1 MTPIDSAEPCRFC
14 MADQRERGEQ
24 SWEKDSKPAIVLPA
38 VGDLE
43 VGSGE
48 QRVSICHLSL
58 CSQLSVAYRTGQ
70 VEGALS
76 VGFLLCWVSGGLTG
90 FRGCYLTHHIPLQI
104 FTAIFYVNMDITML
118 SQFTYYKLKNQK
130 EKLFVFL
137 VCCPLPRP
145 AALHTRAMIEISGFV
160 CGHISCIFYL
170 GSPSSTIGNL
180 FKDSITRKKVSL
192 SLLGTLCPLYVSY
205 FFR

>member
-1 MTPIDSAEPCRFC
+1 MT
-14 MADQRERGEQ
+14 
-24 SWEKDSKPAIVLPA
+24 
-38 VGDLE
+38 
-43 VGSGE
+43 
-48 QRVSICHLSL
+48 L
-58 CSQLSVAYRTGQ
+58 CCSYTILRMLDDG
-70 VEGALS
+70 
-76 VGFLLCWVSGGLTG
+76 GFG
-90 FRGCYLTHHIPLQI
+90 FTFRDVHPYVPLQI

-170 GSPSSTIGNL
+170 GSPSSTIGNVSTL
-180 FKDSITRKKVSL
+180 FVLCALINQTCFLTLFSTFGRCLEILRSAFGTNNVKV
-192 SLLGTLCPLYVSY
+192 TVPN
-205 FFR
+205 